1 MRQGAV
7 DTLRAGF
14 AAGSSLANDAAAK
27 HPVESMQLNVSA
39 ARSFSFLLPRLAAR
53 RRSHS
58 LGEQALERALPP
70 ACRAQEL
77 LGHDF
82 FFFR

>member
-1 MRQGAV
+1 MASMSSLPMRQGAV

-39 ARSFSFLLPRLAAR
+39 ARSFSFLLSRLAAR
-53 RRSHS
+53 RRPSPS
-58 LGEQALERALPP
+58 PR
-70 ACRAQEL
+70 
-77 LGHDF
+77 
-82 FFFR
+82 